1 MALNKNKTTWKSLVS
16 LGLMGILGTTLVNCT
31 KSGPDTGGKKVLR
44 IGNGAELQGIDP
56 HIVTGVPEHHVIV
69 ALFEGLV
76 TPHPETL
83 EPQPG
88 VAKSWEISKDGK
100 TITFTL
106 QDNAKWSNGDPVT
119 AEDFVYSWKRMLNPA
134 LGAEYAYMLH
144 VIKGAEEFNKGT
156 QKDFSKVGVVA
167 KDAKTLVVTLRAPTP
182 YFIAMLM
189 HYSTFPVH
197 KGTIE
202 KFAAFEA
209 RDTKWTQPGNFVGNG
224 PFNLTKWELNKVLT
238 VEKSP
243 TYWNT
248 AITKLDGIDFYPV
261 ELAQTE
267 ERMYRSGELDKTN
280 VVPVHKIETFKKE
293 RPKEY
298 VNAPY
303 LGTYFY
309 RLNVTRKHLKDARV
323 RQALAMS
330 IDRQAIV
337 ERVSKAGEIPAFAF
351 TPPNTAG
358 YTSPTQTKY
367 DLEAAKKLLAEAGY
381 ADGKNFPGVEILYNT
396 LEAHR
401 AIAEAIQQMWKVNL
415 GINVTL
421 KNQEWK
427 VYIDS
432 TQKIDY
438 DIARAGWIGDYPDPN
453 SFLDMWLT
461 GGGNNNTGW
470 SNKKYDSLI
479 KEANSTGDLKKRIE
493 LFGQAETILMN
504 EMPVIPIYTYTNKYL
519 LSERVIGWYNNI
531 LDWHPYQYVDV
542 R

>member
-1 MALNKNKTTWKSLVS
+1 MALNSLLNKYVAS
-16 LGLMGILGTTLVNCT
+16 LGLALVLGVAVTNCT
-31 KSGPDTGGKKVLR
+31 KSGPATGGKKILR
-44 IGNGAELQGIDP
+44 LGNGAELQGIDP
-56 HIVTGVPEHHVIV
+56 HIVTGVPEHQVIIS
-69 ALFEGLV
+69 LLEGLT

-88 VAKSWEISKDGK
+88 AAESWEISKDQK
-100 TITFTL
+100 TYTFKMRE
-106 QDNAKWSNGDPVT
+106 NAKWSNGDAVT
-119 AEDFVYSWKRMLNPA
+119 ADDFVYSWKRILNPA
-134 LGAEYAYMLH
+134 LGAEYAYMLNP
-144 VIKGAEEFNKGT
+144 IKNAEAFNKGKL
-156 QKDFSKVGVVA
+156 KDFSKVGVVA
-167 KDAKTLVVTLRAPTP
+167 KDPKTLVVTLEAPTP
-182 YFIAMLM
+182 YFLALLM
-189 HYSTFPVH
+189 HYSAFPVH
-197 KGTIE
+197 KATIE
-202 KFAAFEA
+202 KFSAFEA

-224 PFNLTKWELNKVLT
+224 PFKLTKWELNKVLS

-243 TYWNT
+243 TYWN
-248 AITKLDGIDFYPV
+248 AAANKLDGIDFFPV

-280 VVPVHKIETFKKE
+280 VVPVHKIESFKKE

-309 RLNVTRKHLKDARV
+309 RLNVTRKQLKDARV
-323 RQALAMS
+323 RKALAMS

-337 ERVSKAGEIPAFAF
+337 DRVTKAGEIPAFTF
-351 TPPNTAG
+351 TPPNTGG
-358 YTSPTQTKY
+358 YTSPVKTKY
-367 DLEAAKKLLAEAGY
+367 DIAEAKKLLAEAGY
-381 ADGKNFPGVEILYNT
+381 PEGKGFAGIEILYNT

-438 DIARAGWIGDYPDPN
+438 DVSRAGWIGDYPDAN

-470 SNKKYDSLI
+470 SNKNYDALI
-479 KEANSTGDLKKRIE
+479 KEANRTGDMAKRSE
-493 LFGQAETILMN
+493 LFGKAETILMD
-504 EMPVIPIYTYTNKYL
+504 EMPMVPIYTYTIKYL
-519 LSERVIGWYNNI
+519 LSERVVGWYNNI
-531 LDWHPYQYVDV
+531 MDWHPYQYVDV